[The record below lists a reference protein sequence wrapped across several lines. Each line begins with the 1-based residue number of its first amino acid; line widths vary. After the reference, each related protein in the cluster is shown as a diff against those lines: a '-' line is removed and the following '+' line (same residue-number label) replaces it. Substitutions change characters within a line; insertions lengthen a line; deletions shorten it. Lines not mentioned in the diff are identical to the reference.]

1 MGLKESLAKRQLKAM
16 GIDLSDPKALTFKT
30 IKSLISTSVPSLI
43 GHKQMI
49 EFLKLQI
56 VEIKNEF
63 GD

>member
-1 MGLKESLAKRQLKAM
+1 M